1 MKNEG
6 IVEGATDTT
15 VEVFHAG
22 TRVAVHPRSAL
33 KWHTRTLRQLDTGAD
48 PIVCRRSA
56 PAPPAMVETIM
67 RTTPHPEQGF
77 RACLEPPSALHSSRI
92 NPRAGARG
100 LSMKLEVPRCELR
113 WRNSIEVDLFRTP
126 LELSVPA
133 LLSHIGL
140 HLAERVRNSG
150 AWHQIHN
157 PVRKREVVQLNQ
169 HRLG

>member
-1 MKNEG
+1 VRETADYLSKARASPADAVQIAAKAEPSEAPAVVIACDELAPCRPDFGGGMEDLA
-6 IVEGATDTT
+6 EDRLLLQGATDTT

-100 LSMKLEVPRCELR
+100 
-113 WRNSIEVDLFRTP
+113 
-126 LELSVPA
+126 
-133 LLSHIGL
+133 
-140 HLAERVRNSG
+140 
-150 AWHQIHN
+150 
-157 PVRKREVVQLNQ
+157 
-169 HRLG
+169 